1 VDRKEDHLSFLT
13 NLTTDM
19 HDPAIVAGMMA
30 VANALG
36 MTVIAEGVDD
46 RDQATPLRGM
56 SCPGA
61 QGWLYS
67 KAVPSDEATPLLDR
81 VYPHS

>member
-30 VANALG
+30 VATRPPRCA
-36 MTVIAEGVDD
+36 A
-46 RDQATPLRGM
+46 
-56 SCPGA
+56 
-61 QGWLYS
+61 
-67 KAVPSDEATPLLDR
+67 
-81 VYPHS
+81 